1 MDEPVRW
8 SDEAQEVIGGDIT
21 TAVAY
26 LTPAGGAVV
35 TTVAT
40 FGIADRD
47 RGMVGFTTS
56 LGFPRKLE
64 RIIGDPRVALA
75 YHAREH
81 GFSALP
87 WFVLAQGRAVV
98 NLQPSR
104 ERAKAT
110 IPQAERYYGAAKR
123 GPVWD
128 RLLREYY
135 YVRVFADVTVERVV
149 AWPSLDAAGDPQVAG
164 A

>member
-1 MDEPVRW
+1 
-8 SDEAQEVIGGDIT
+8 
-21 TAVAY
+21 
-26 LTPAGGAVV
+26 
-35 TTVAT
+35 
-40 FGIADRD
+40 
-47 RGMVGFTTS
+47 
-56 LGFPRKLE
+56 
-64 RIIGDPRVALA
+64 VALA

-87 WFVLAQGRAVV
+87 WFVLAQGRAAV

-104 ERAKAT
+104 ELVEAI

-135 YVRVFADVTVERVV
+135 YVRVFADISVERIL
-149 AWPSLDAAGDPQVAG
+149 AWPSLDAAGDPQLAG
-164 A
+164 AAWAGPAGPAAAAGKRDRPARRCGPGRRADWHARAPDPGLPGRRRFPCRGSRPPRRAR